1 MSDAMI
7 QMAPGSR
14 LDDERIY
21 DLRLQWGELNGG
33 PDYDSWIEGKLL
45 QAEDE
50 IDRLTR
56 ERDEAREAAKQLLGQ
71 TATFAEENEAIAKYP
86 WLDYHA

>member
-1 MSDAMI
+1 MSTFRQHEAIAIAEAWLKGETCRNPDEMVNEQRMAAYLLLAI
-7 QMAPGSR
+7 Q
-14 LDDERIY
+14 
-21 DLRLQWGELNGG
+21 
-33 PDYDSWIEGKLL
+33 
-45 QAEDE
+45 E

-71 TATFAEENEAIAKYP
+71 TATFVEENEAIAKYP